1 MTGLNEGVHVARD
14 GTPFLMLIDDEP
26 AQRRLVSALSA
37 RAGWRTL
44 LAADAETA
52 VATLGTQDGMC
63 LDAVLVDQWSPDYD
77 PAPLIREIRARRP
90 ALPILIL
97 TAHDN
102 VAIAVQA
109 MRAGASDYLT
119 KPIAPDRLLA
129 ALNATLTHGNSGELR
144 PLTEKI
150 TAPLSFEDVVGSAP
164 QFRAALAIAAKAAR
178 ARVPVLVE
186 GESGVGKDVIA
197 RAIHAASPRHKQP
210 MVTVNC
216 GAIPANLVESELFG
230 HERGAFTGAFDR
242 HIGRFVSA
250 DQGTLFLDEVSEMP
264 LDAQVKLLRVLQDG
278 EVQPI
283 GARAP
288 VHVDVRVI
296 AATNKRLQEEVEA
309 GRFRED
315 LYYRLNVVQLTVPP
329 LRERMGDIPA
339 LSRHLLA
346 RIAIQPGLRSLGL
359 TGEALAL
366 LMQHDWPGNVR
377 QLQNALFR
385 AAVLCEGDALTPH
398 DFPQIA
404 AHIAA
409 RRSPGAARVAQAQ
422 NHEDAAGI
430 TLFEGD
436 GHVRQLAEIEADVI
450 RLAIGHYRGRMTEVA
465 RRLGI
470 GRSTLYR
477 KLAELGIDNAA

>member
-1 MTGLNEGVHVARD
+1 MARD
-14 GTPFLMLIDDEP
+14 GISLLMLIDDEP
-26 AQRRLVSALSA
+26 AQRRLVSALAA

-44 LAADAETA
+44 LAGDNETA
-52 VATLGTQDGMC
+52 VAMLGTQDGMQ
-63 LDAVLVDQWSPDYD
+63 LDAVLLDQWSPDYD
-77 PAPLIREIRARRP
+77 PTPLILEIRERRP
-90 ALPILIL
+90 SLPILVL
-97 TAHDN
+97 TAHN
-102 VAIAVQA
+102 SVAVAVAA
-109 MRAGASDYLT
+109 MRAGATDYLA

-129 ALNATLTHGNSGELR
+129 ALAATQAEAGATGELR

-150 TAPLSFEDVVGSAP
+150 SAPLSFEDVVGSAP

-216 GAIPANLVESELFG
+216 GAIPTNLVESELFG

-242 HIGRFVSA
+242 HIGKFVGA
-250 DQGTLFLDEVSEMP
+250 DMGTIFLDEISEMP

-278 EVQPI
+278 EVQPV
-283 GARAP
+283 GARSP

-296 AATNKRLQEEVEA
+296 AATNKRLLEEVEA

-329 LRERMGDIPA
+329 LRERMGDVPA

-346 RIAIQPGLRSLGL
+346 RIAAQPGLRSLGL
-359 TGEALAL
+359 TGDALAL

-385 AAVLCEGDALTPH
+385 AAVLCDGDALTPH

-404 AHIAA
+404 SQIAS
-409 RRSPGAARVAQAQ
+409 RRAMGAARPDATHP
-422 NHEDAAGI
+422 NEDAAGI
-430 TLFEGD
+430 TLFEGN

>member
-1 MTGLNEGVHVARD
+1 MARD
-14 GTPFLMLIDDEP
+14 GVPMLMLIDDEP
-26 AQRRLVSALSA
+26 AQRRLVSALAA
-37 RAGWRTL
+37 RAGWRTVF
-44 LAADAETA
+44 ANDGDTA
-52 VATLGTQDGMC
+52 IAMLGTQDGMR
-63 LDAVLVDQWSPDYD
+63 LDAVLLDQWSPNYE
-77 PAPLIREIRARRP
+77 PAGLVRELRSRRP

-97 TAHDN
+97 TAHN
-102 VAIAVQA
+102 SVAVAVEA
-109 MRAGASDYLT
+109 MRAGATDYLA
-119 KPIAPDRLLA
+119 KPVAPERLLA
-129 ALNATLTHGNSGELR
+129 ALNATLSHEHGKGELR

-150 TAPLSFEDVVGSAP
+150 SAPLSFEDVVGAAP

-178 ARVPVLVE
+178 ARVPVLIE

-197 RAIHAASPRHKQP
+197 RAIHAASPRHKQA
-210 MVTVNC
+210 MITVNC
-216 GAIPANLVESELFG
+216 GAIPANLVESDLFG
-230 HERGAFTGAFDR
+230 HERGAFTGAFER
-242 HIGRFVSA
+242 QIGKFVAA
-250 DQGTLFLDEVSEMP
+250 DMGTIFLDEVSEMP

-278 EVQPI
+278 EVQPL
-283 GARAP
+283 GARRP

-296 AATNKRLQEEVEA
+296 AATNKRLVEEIEA

-315 LYYRLNVVQLTVPP
+315 LYYRLNVVLLTVPP
-329 LRERMGDIPA
+329 LRERLGDVPA
-339 LSRHLLA
+339 LCRHLLA
-346 RIAIQPGLRSLGL
+346 RIATQPGLRSLGL
-359 TGEALAL
+359 TDDALAL

-385 AAVLCEGDALTPH
+385 AAVLCEGDALTPP

-404 AHIAA
+404 AHIRSRAEGGSASVRLRAA
-409 RRSPGAARVAQAQ
+409 PQSHR
-422 NHEDAAGI
+422 EAAGI

-477 KLAELGIDNAA
+477 KLAELGIDSAA

>member
-1 MTGLNEGVHVARD
+1 MVREGV
-14 GTPFLMLIDDEP
+14 PLLMLIDDEP
-26 AQRRLVSALSA
+26 AQRRLVSALAA
-37 RAGWRTL
+37 RAGWRTIFVS
-44 LAADAETA
+44 DAETA
-52 VATLGTQDGMC
+52 LATLGTQDGMQ
-63 LDAVLVDQWSPDYD
+63 LDAVLIDQWSPDFD
-77 PAPLIREIRARRP
+77 PADLIGAIHAQRP
-90 ALPILIL
+90 ALPILVL
-97 TAHDN
+97 TAHN
-102 VAIAVQA
+102 SVAVAVQA
-109 MRAGASDYLT
+109 MRAGATDYLS
-119 KPIAPDRLLA
+119 KPIAPERLLA
-129 ALNATLTHGNSGELR
+129 ALNATLEGNVRGELR

-150 TAPLSFEDVVGSAP
+150 SAPLAFEDVVGAAP
-164 QFRAALAIAAKAAR
+164 QFRTALAIAAKAAR
-178 ARVPVLVE
+178 ARVPVLIE
-186 GESGVGKDVIA
+186 GESGVGKDVVA
-197 RAIHAASPRHKQP
+197 RAIHAASPRHKQA

-242 HIGRFVSA
+242 HVGKFLSA
-250 DQGTLFLDEVSEMP
+250 DMGTIFLDEVSEMP

-283 GARAP
+283 GARRP

-296 AATNKRLQEEVEA
+296 AATNKKLSDEIEA

-339 LSRHLLA
+339 LCRHLLA
-346 RIAIQPGLRSLGL
+346 RIATQPGLRGLGL
-359 TGEALAL
+359 TDDALAL

-398 DFPQIA
+398 DFPQVA
-404 AHIAA
+404 AHILSRGASGPRQRAA
-409 RRSPGAARVAQAQ
+409 ATPPR
-422 NHEDAAGI
+422 EAAGI

>member
-1 MTGLNEGVHVARD
+1 MTRD
-14 GTPFLMLIDDEP
+14 GVPMLMLIDDEP
-26 AQRRLVSALSA
+26 AQRRLVSALGA
-37 RAGWRTL
+37 RAGWRTIF
-44 LAADAETA
+44 AADGETA
-52 VATLGTQDGMC
+52 IATLGTQDGMQ
-63 LDAVLVDQWSPDYD
+63 LDAIILDQWSPDYE
-77 PAPLIREIRARRP
+77 PSGLIREIRARRP

-97 TAHDN
+97 TAHN
-102 VAIAVQA
+102 SVAVAVEA
-109 MRAGASDYLT
+109 MRAGATDYLS
-119 KPIAPDRLLA
+119 KPIAPERLLA
-129 ALNATLTHGNSGELR
+129 ALNATLAEGAAAGELR

-178 ARVPVLVE
+178 ARVPVLIE

-197 RAIHAASPRHKQP
+197 RAIHAASPRHKQA

-230 HERGAFTGAFDR
+230 HELGAFTGAFDR
-242 HIGRFVSA
+242 HVGRFASA
-250 DQGTLFLDEVSEMP
+250 DMGTIFLDEVSEMP

-283 GARAP
+283 GARRP
-288 VHVDVRVI
+288 SHVDVRVI
-296 AATNKRLQEEVEA
+296 AATNKRLIEEVEA

-346 RIAIQPGLRSLGL
+346 RIATQPGLRGLGV
-359 TGEALAL
+359 TDDALAL
-366 LMQHDWPGNVR
+366 LMQHGWPGNVR

-385 AAVLCEGDALTPH
+385 AAVLCEGDALTPQ

-404 AHIAA
+404 AHIQAGSASIVPMRPRAA
-409 RRSPGAARVAQAQ
+409 GQPHRDG
-422 NHEDAAGI
+422 AGI

-477 KLAELGIDNAA
+477 KLAELGIDSAA

>member
-1 MTGLNEGVHVARD
+1 MARD
-14 GTPFLMLIDDEP
+14 GIPMLMLIDDEP
-26 AQRRLVSALSA
+26 AQRRLVSALAA
-37 RAGWRTL
+37 RAGWRTIF
-44 LAADAETA
+44 AGDNETA
-52 VATLGTQDGMC
+52 IAMLGTQDGMQ
-63 LDAVLVDQWSPDYD
+63 LDAIILDQWSPDYE
-77 PAPLIREIRARRP
+77 PAGLVGEIRARRP

-97 TAHDN
+97 TAHNN
-102 VAIAVQA
+102 VAVAIDA
-109 MRAGASDYLT
+109 MRAGATDYLS
-119 KPIAPDRLLA
+119 KPIAPERLLA
-129 ALNATLTHGNSGELR
+129 ALNATLTDGSDGELR

-178 ARVPVLVE
+178 ARVPVLIE

-197 RAIHAASPRHKQP
+197 RAIHAASPRHKQA

-242 HIGRFVSA
+242 HVGKFASA
-250 DQGTLFLDEVSEMP
+250 DMGTLFLDEVSEMP
-264 LDAQVKLLRVLQDG
+264 MDAQVKLLRVLQDG

-283 GARAP
+283 GARRP
-288 VHVDVRVI
+288 IHVDVRVI
-296 AATNKRLQEEVEA
+296 AATNKKLAEEIEA

-315 LYYRLNVVQLTVPP
+315 LYYRLNVVQLTIPP

-339 LSRHLLA
+339 LCRHLLT
-346 RIAIQPGLRSLGL
+346 RIAAQPGLRGLGL
-359 TGEALAL
+359 TDDALAL
-366 LMQHDWPGNVR
+366 LMQHGWPGNVR

-385 AAVLCEGDALTPH
+385 AAVLCEGDALTPQ

-404 AHIAA
+404 AQIKASDPLDRLSIRPRAA
-409 RRSPGAARVAQAQ
+409 NQPHRDG
-422 NHEDAAGI
+422 AGI

-436 GHVRQLAEIEADVI
+436 GHVRQLADIEADVI

-477 KLAELGIDNAA
+477 KLAELGIDSAA

>member
-1 MTGLNEGVHVARD
+1 MARD
-14 GTPFLMLIDDEP
+14 GVPMLMLIDDEP
-26 AQRRLVSALSA
+26 AQRRLVSALAS
-37 RAGWRTL
+37 RAGWRTIF
-44 LAADAETA
+44 AQDSETA
-52 VATLGTQDGMC
+52 IAMLGTQDGMR
-63 LDAVLVDQWSPDYD
+63 LDAIILDQWSPDYD
-77 PAPLIREIRARRP
+77 PSDLIREIRARRP
-90 ALPILIL
+90 ALPLLIL
-97 TAHDN
+97 TAHNN
-102 VAIAVQA
+102 VSGAVEA
-109 MRAGASDYLT
+109 MRAGATDYLS
-119 KPIAPDRLLA
+119 KPIAPERLLA
-129 ALNATLTHGNSGELR
+129 ALNATLAEGSAAGELR

-164 QFRAALAIAAKAAR
+164 LFRAALAIAAKAAR
-178 ARVPVLVE
+178 ARVPVLIE

-197 RAIHAASPRHKQP
+197 CAVHAASPRHKQP
-210 MVTVNC
+210 MITVNC

-242 HIGRFVSA
+242 HVGKFVSA
-250 DQGTLFLDEVSEMP
+250 DMGTIFLDEVSEMP

-278 EVQPI
+278 EVQPL
-283 GARAP
+283 GARRP
-288 VHVDVRVI
+288 IHVDVRVI
-296 AATNKRLQEEVEA
+296 AATNKRLIDEIEA

-315 LYYRLNVVQLTVPP
+315 LYYRLNVVQLTIPP

-339 LSRHLLA
+339 LCRHLLA
-346 RIAIQPGLRSLGL
+346 RIATQPGLRSLGL
-359 TGEALAL
+359 TDDALSL
-366 LMQHDWPGNVR
+366 LMQHPWPGNVR

-385 AAVLCEGDALTPH
+385 AAVLCDGDALTPQ

-404 AHIAA
+404 AQIRIGESTGRIIA
-409 RRSPGAARVAQAQ
+409 RPRIVSQPHRDG
-422 NHEDAAGI
+422 AGI

-477 KLAELGIDNAA
+477 KLAELGIDSAA

>member
-1 MTGLNEGVHVARD
+1 MTRD
-14 GTPFLMLIDDEP
+14 GVPMLMLIDDEP
-26 AQRRLVSALSA
+26 AQRRLVSALGA
-37 RAGWRTL
+37 RAGWRTIF
-44 LAADAETA
+44 AADGETA
-52 VATLGTQDGMC
+52 IATLGTQDGMM
-63 LDAVLVDQWSPDYD
+63 LDAIILDQWSPDYE
-77 PAPLIREIRARRP
+77 PSGLIREIRERRP

-97 TAHDN
+97 TAHNN
-102 VAIAVQA
+102 VAIAVEA
-109 MRAGASDYLT
+109 MRAGATDYLS

-129 ALNATLTHGNSGELR
+129 ALNATLADGAAAGELR

-178 ARVPVLVE
+178 ARVPVLIE

-197 RAIHAASPRHKQP
+197 RAIHAASPRHKQA

-242 HIGRFVSA
+242 HVGKFASA
-250 DQGTLFLDEVSEMP
+250 DMGTIFLDEVSEMP

-283 GARAP
+283 GARRP
-288 VHVDVRVI
+288 IHVDVRII
-296 AATNKRLQEEVEA
+296 AATNKRLIEEVEA

-346 RIAIQPGLRSLGL
+346 RIATQPGLRSLGV
-359 TGEALAL
+359 TDDALAL
-366 LMQHDWPGNVR
+366 LMQHGWPGNVR

-385 AAVLCEGDALTPH
+385 AAVLCEGDALTPQ

-404 AHIAA
+404 AHIQA
-409 RRSPGAARVAQAQ
+409 GASILPMRPRNASQPHR
-422 NHEDAAGI
+422 DGAGI

-477 KLAELGIDNAA
+477 KLAELGIDSSA